1 MKDKPKLCERCELS
15 GYSPD
20 VCKVHAKMIA
30 ESDHETFF
38 PRIPLKTVGKTA
50 AVGAGCGVAATI
62 ALVTLPAVAAKATIG
77 LLMAAKLGAGGGMIG
92 AGINVAKKAKKNKPP
107 GKPRKKKRILIY

>member
-30 ESDHETFF
+30 ENNHETFF
-38 PRIPLKTVGKTA
+38 PKIPLKMVGKTA
-50 AVGAGCGVAATI
+50 AVGAGCGVAATF
-62 ALVTLPAVAAKATIG
+62 ALVALPAVAAKAALG
-77 LLMAAKLGAGGGMIG
+77 FLMAAKISAGGGVIG
-92 AGINVAKKAKKNKPP
+92 AGINVAKKAKGIKPP
-107 GKPRKKKRILIY
+107 DKPRKKRRILIV